1 MPWPFY
7 AGKLNSMQTRQRAIV
22 GNIGLV
28 VGAGALLSQRLFLKD
43 RGLSGVFSLILFNA
57 VLKYASRRP
66 GRETKE

>member
-28 VGAGALLSQRLFLKD
+28 VGAVLCYLK
-43 RGLSGVFSLILFNA
+43 GYSLQIVVFPESLA
-57 VLKYASRRP
+57 
-66 GRETKE
+66 